1 MAKVKEED
9 VSHYEVGTNLEAAV
23 YQRFIKVEDEALP
36 ARMLGRYRGQKR
48 FRNTVLN
55 EKY

>member
-1 MAKVKEED
+1 MANYDIK
-9 VSHYEVGTNLEAAV
+9 TNLEAAV
-23 YQRFIKVEDEALP
+23 HQRFIKVENETLP
-36 ARMLGRYRGQKR
+36 ARVLGRYRRQKR

>member
-1 MAKVKEED
+1 VAKVKEED
-9 VSHYEVGTNLEAAV
+9 MSHYEVKTNLEAAV
-23 YQRFIKVEDEALP
+23 YQRFIKVENEALP